1 VQVLDDYNLFITQF
15 VILFAMLDPP
25 SHLSL
30 FLGLTKDLNVAER
43 KRAACFS
50 VLIAF
55 GILTA
60 FALVG
65 PFLLR
70 AMGISL
76 LSFQIAG
83 AMIIFLYALRMV
95 LEDPSQGGGVEAE
108 TNTSGLSIAIYP
120 LAVPIIAGP
129 GSMLTMLLLVD
140 NNRYTV
146 FQQGLTILALATV
159 LTVLGIVFLMGEHLR
174 KLLGDNGTNV
184 IRRLM
189 GLLLAALAVNM
200 FLSALALWLKLP
212 SI

>member
-1 VQVLDDYNLFITQF
+1 MLDDYNLFITQF
-15 VILFAMLDPP
+15 VILIAMLDPP

-30 FLGLTKDLNVAER
+30 FLGLTNNLSAAER

-50 VLIAF
+50 VVIAF

-60 FALVG
+60 FALIG

-83 AMIIFLYALRMV
+83 GTIIFLYALKMV
-95 LEDPSQGGGVEAE
+95 LEEPAPAGVEAE
-108 TNTSGLSIAIYP
+108 TTESGMTIAIYP

-146 FQQGLTILALATV
+146 FQQGLTILALAAV
-159 LTVLGIVFLMGEHLR
+159 LTVLGTVFLMGEHLR
-174 KLLGDNGTNV
+174 KVLGANGTNV

-200 FLSALALWLKLP
+200 VLSALALWLKLP